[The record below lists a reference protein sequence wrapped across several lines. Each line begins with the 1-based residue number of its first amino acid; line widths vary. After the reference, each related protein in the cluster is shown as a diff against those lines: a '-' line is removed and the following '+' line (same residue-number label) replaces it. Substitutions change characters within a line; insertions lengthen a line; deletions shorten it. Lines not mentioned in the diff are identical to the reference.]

1 MLLLK
6 RWNSPTPK
14 FWKVI
19 QKIGLAAGA
28 VGAVLIAAPIALPTA
43 VVTIGGYL
51 VTAGSITAA
60 LSQLTVD
67 NNKDIDEKEAG

>member
-1 MLLLK
+1 MSLLK